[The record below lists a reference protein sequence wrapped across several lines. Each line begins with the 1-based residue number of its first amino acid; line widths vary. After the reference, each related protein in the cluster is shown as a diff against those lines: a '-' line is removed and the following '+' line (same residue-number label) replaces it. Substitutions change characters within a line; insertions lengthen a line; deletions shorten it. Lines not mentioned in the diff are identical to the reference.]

1 MLFWGLALLILF
13 LAGSLLMAQRV
24 VRAVLALLGAVVG
37 MAFLYFLLGAEAA
50 GAAQLMVYAGGVVV
64 LLLFGVM
71 TATEGDN
78 RRGPTSRPVEIV
90 SGTVLALLLAAGLA
104 RVFLPL
110 LQGIQGNLT
119 QTEYTGGSLAGA
131 GQELITRQAAPFEWA
146 AILLLVALA
155 FAAPFAA
162 RAGRSQD

>member
-1 MLFWGLALLILF
+1 MLFWGLSALVLF
-13 LAGSLLMAQRV
+13 LAGSMLVAGRV

-37 MAFLYFLLGAEAA
+37 LAFLYFLLGAQAA
-50 GAAQLMVYAGGVVV
+50 GAAQLMVYAGGVLV

-110 LQGIQGNLT
+110 LQGVQGEAPLAD
-119 QTEYTGGSLAGA
+119 YSGGSLAGA
-131 GQELITRQAAPFEWA
+131 GEELIARQAASFEWA
-146 AILLLVALA
+146 AVLLLAALA